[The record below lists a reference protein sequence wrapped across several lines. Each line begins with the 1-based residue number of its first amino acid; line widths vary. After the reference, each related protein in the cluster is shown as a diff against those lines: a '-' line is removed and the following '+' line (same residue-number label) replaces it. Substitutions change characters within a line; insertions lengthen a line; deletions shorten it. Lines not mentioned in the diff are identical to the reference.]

1 MENAKSGEEGKDQ
14 TVEGNTESSTL
25 AYKTR
30 RGETRASKW
39 NGKWADKAVC
49 GWKNDNGSNGR
60 VVEST

>member
-39 NGKWADKAVC
+39 NES
-49 GWKNDNGSNGR
+49 GWTMQCVDGR
-60 VVEST
+60 MTMAAMEEW